1 MRSALEQ
8 APGGSRRRRWGF
20 EVAAAVL
27 ALIATLTVALP
38 RLLTLQTH
46 SIVTS
51 PSNDY
56 RIAIAPR
63 EPHLLTILDGTLNA
77 QVNSDGTACLWMSA
91 QKSSTAVFW
100 PTGFSAR
107 GNPVVLYD
115 DKGARVAAAGDK
127 LKVGAG
133 QVRSTDARPVLGCTG
148 LSQYVVGGPLLPP
161 PQAPLGKEIYSDRQ
175 MQQMGQIVDANRDVF
190 GPFLGDWS
198 THLVTITIA
207 SKAGKDRVAAARAA
221 LNAVGASSDPKL
233 DFAKQWRVGFLTTGP
248 SLAELDEVKSQVTTA
263 EPWVKDTADHLTM
276 WGIDPVYRAVA
287 VGLDLITPT
296 ISQEAV
302 STFGTLAIL
311 RTEGRAAPA

>member
-1 MRSALEQ
+1 MQSALER
-8 APGGSRRRRWGF
+8 ARPGAGRRRWGL
-20 EVAAAVL
+20 EVAA
-27 ALIATLTVALP
+27 
-38 RLLTLQTH
+38 LQTH
-46 SIVTS
+46 STVSS
-51 PSNDY
+51 PSIAY

-63 EPHLLTILDGTLNA
+63 EPNLLTILDGTLNA

-91 QKSSTAVFW
+91 QKSSTAVVW

-115 DKGARVAAAGDK
+115 DNGARVAAAGDK

-133 QVRSTDARPVLGCTG
+133 QVRSIDARPVLGCTG
-148 LSQYVVGGPLLPP
+148 LSQSVVGGPLRPP

-221 LNAVGASSDPKL
+221 LTAVGASSDPKL
-233 DFAKQWRVGFLTTGP
+233 DTPKQWRVGFLTTGP
-248 SLAELDEVKSQVTTA
+248 SLAELDEVKRQVTTA
-263 EPWVKDTADHLTM
+263 EPWVKDTADHLTR

-296 ISQEAV
+296 MSQDAV
-302 STFGTLAIL
+302 STFGALAIL
-311 RTEGRAAPA
+311 QTAGRVEPA